1 MKFEARSGNRSSLRM
16 ASDLTTPISRSY
28 SEQSS
33 FASLTSDSGS
43 IDEQPDDDD
52 FETNDQDKDIREEL

>member
-1 MKFEARSGNRSSLRM
+1 M

-52 FETNDQDKDIREEL
+52 FEINDQDKDIREEL